1 MTEPLTDSNSDAWL
15 DLLRRMLPAGAP
27 LPDEEQLDYSIAVEY
42 KGPPL
47 DFPVPVVDPLASSQ
61 STLTKL
67 PKFRK
72 VPSVYSKF
80 AMHVKENSS
89 GSGSGS
95 SCSASRL
102 RMNSSSESES
112 KIPTD
117 QSISEFNNSGNA
129 PAVDTD
135 ENAENEYENDNDD
148 KYDSVDRNEY
158 NLARPI
164 DVDDKSLPEGEK
176 NGKND
181 RLGVKIRAHAC
192 SRCGKNNRLRERE
205 FCIVCGARY
214 CRNCL
219 LKAMGSMPEGRKC
232 VGCIGE
238 PIDEANREKL
248 GKCSRLLAKICSP
261 LEVKL
266 IMKAES
272 ECLAN
277 QIQPEQVWVNGR
289 PLREEE
295 LVELLGCAI
304 PPQKLRPEKYWYD
317 KDSGLW
323 GKEGEKPDRIIS
335 SKLNVGG
342 KLQIDASK
350 GNTKVFINGR
360 EITKVELRVLKLA
373 KVQCQ
378 RGTHFW
384 VYDDGSYEEEGQN
397 NIRGNIW
404 GKASTRFICSLFS
417 LPVPPGN
424 IHGPKEDATAFS
436 GRSIPEYLE
445 HGRLQT
451 LLLFGLE
458 GSGTST
464 IFKQVKFISKSKF
477 TVEEVQNIK
486 LTIQRNIYRYLSVLL
501 EGREHFEEEVL
512 MDKKTS
518 DLEMENF
525 SPGRGQTIGT
535 GRESEGLYYLNSLS
549 PSTTCLVTDP
559 PDLIHRRLGHPSLSK
574 LQKMVPSLSSLSTLD
589 CESCQLGKHTRAS
602 FSRSVESHAESV
614 FSLVHFDIWG
624 PSRVSSTLGF
634 RYFVSF
640 IDDYSRCT
648 WLFLMK
654 DCSELFS
661 IFQSFCAEIKNQ
673 FGVSFRIF
681 RSDNALEYLSS
692 QFQQFMTSQR
702 IIHQTSC
709 PYTPLQNGIAERKN
723 RHIIETR
730 TLLIE
735 SRVPLRF
742 WGDAVLTTCYLIN
755 RMPSSPIK
763 DQIPHSVLFPQSPLY
778 SLSPRVFGS
787 TCFVHNLAPR
797 KDKLAPRALKCV
809 FLGYSR
815 VQKGYRCYS
824 PDLRRYLMLAD
835 VTFFESKPFFTSADH
850 HDISEVLPIPAFEE
864 FTIAPPPTSTTE
876 VSSIPTVEESSVVP
890 PSSPATGTPLLTYH
904 RRSRPT
910 SGLTG
915 SRPTLDPA
923 PAADPAPS
931 TPIALR
937 KGIRTTLNPNPHYV
951 GLSYHRLPSPHYA
964 FISSLSSVSIPKST
978 GEALSHP
985 GWRHAMSNEM
995 SALHTSGT
1003 WELVPLP
1010 SGKSTVGCRWVYVV
1024 KVGPDG

>member
-1 MTEPLTDSNSDAWL
+1 MHLIKFSKRTPTWPPTFVSFPSCIPFLSVCLNCGKGQFQLHNLTNLASNHVTTISISHSSNCPLNLLPLSSTDFHMTEPFAGSNSDAWQ

-27 LPDEEQLDYSIAVEY
+27 LPDEEQLDYSIAIEY

-72 VPSVYSKF
+72 VPSVHSKF
-80 AMHVKENSS
+80 TMHVKKNSS

-95 SCSASRL
+95 SSSASRL
-102 RMNSSSESES
+102 RMNSSSESDS

-117 QSISEFNNSGNA
+117 QSLSELNNSGDV
-129 PAVDTD
+129 PAIDTD
-135 ENAENEYENDNDD
+135 ETAENEYENDNDD
-148 KYDSVDRNEY
+148 KYDDVDRNEY
-158 NLARPI
+158 NSASSV
-164 DVDDKSLPEGEK
+164 DVGDKSLPEGEK

-181 RLGVKIRAHAC
+181 RLGVKARVHVC

-304 PPQKLRPEKYWYD
+304 PPQKLRPGKYWYD

-417 LPVPPGN
+417 LPVPRGN

-445 HGRLQT
+445 QGRLQK

-486 LTIQRNIYRYLSVLL
+486 LTIQKNIYRYLSVLL

-512 MDKKTS
+512 MDKKTC
-518 DLEMENF
+518 DLEMENLSPVDAGTDGSRRCIYSVNQRVKHF
-525 SPGRGQTIGT
+525 SDWLLEIIAMGDLDTFFPAATREYAPVVDEIWKDPAIQETYKRRDELRLLPDTAKYFLDKAIEISSNEYEPSENDILYAEGVAPCNGLASLEFSFDDHSPMSEIYDEDL
-535 GRESEGLYYLNSLS
+535 ESEPPWTKYQLIRISSKGVHDSGKWLEMFEDVKVVVFCVALSDYDLAWTQGDGTSENKMLASRDVFESLVRHTSFEEASFVLLLNKYDIFENKINQVPLTVCDWFHDFRPLRQRQNNQALANQAYYYVAVKFKQLYASI
-549 PSTTCLVTDP
+549 T
-559 PDLIHRRLGHPSLSK
+559 GKK
-574 LQKMVPSLSSLSTLD
+574 LFVWP
-589 CESCQLGKHTRAS
+589 TRALQSTSVDEAFRYVREVVMWNEEKEKMYCIAEDDS
-602 FSRSVESHAESV
+602 FS
-614 FSLVHFDIWG
+614 
-624 PSRVSSTLGF
+624 STETDF
-634 RYFVSF
+634 
-640 IDDYSRCT
+640 
-648 WLFLMK
+648 
-654 DCSELFS
+654 
-661 IFQSFCAEIKNQ
+661 
-673 FGVSFRIF
+673 
-681 RSDNALEYLSS
+681 
-692 QFQQFMTSQR
+692 
-702 IIHQTSC
+702 
-709 PYTPLQNGIAERKN
+709 TP
-723 RHIIETR
+723 
-730 TLLIE
+730 
-735 SRVPLRF
+735 
-742 WGDAVLTTCYLIN
+742 
-755 RMPSSPIK
+755 
-763 DQIPHSVLFPQSPLY
+763 
-778 SLSPRVFGS
+778 
-787 TCFVHNLAPR
+787 
-797 KDKLAPRALKCV
+797 
-809 FLGYSR
+809 
-815 VQKGYRCYS
+815 
-824 PDLRRYLMLAD
+824 
-835 VTFFESKPFFTSADH
+835 
-850 HDISEVLPIPAFEE
+850 
-864 FTIAPPPTSTTE
+864 
-876 VSSIPTVEESSVVP
+876 
-890 PSSPATGTPLLTYH
+890 
-904 RRSRPT
+904 
-910 SGLTG
+910 
-915 SRPTLDPA
+915 
-923 PAADPAPS
+923 
-931 TPIALR
+931 
-937 KGIRTTLNPNPHYV
+937 
-951 GLSYHRLPSPHYA
+951 
-964 FISSLSSVSIPKST
+964 
-978 GEALSHP
+978 
-985 GWRHAMSNEM
+985 
-995 SALHTSGT
+995 
-1003 WELVPLP
+1003 
-1010 SGKSTVGCRWVYVV
+1010 
-1024 KVGPDG
+1024 

>member
-525 SPGRGQTIGT
+525 SPVDAGT
-535 GRESEGLYYLNSLS
+535 DGSRRCIYSVNQRVKHFSDWLLEIIAMGDLDTFFPAATREYAPVVDEIWKDPAIQETYKRRDELHFLPDTAKYFLDQAIEISSNEYEPSEKDILFAEGVTPSNGLASLEFSFDDHSPMSEIYDEDLQSEPPWTKYQLIRISSKGDHDSGKWLEMFEDVKVVIFCVALSDYDLAWTQGDGTSENKMLASRDVFESLVRHTSFEEASFVLLLNKYDIFENKINQVPLTVCDWFHDFRPLRQRQNNQALANQAYYYVAVKFKQLYASI
-549 PSTTCLVTDP
+549 T
-559 PDLIHRRLGHPSLSK
+559 GKK
-574 LQKMVPSLSSLSTLD
+574 LFVWP
-589 CESCQLGKHTRAS
+589 TRALQSTSVDEAFRYVREVLMWDEEKEKVYCIAEDDS
-602 FSRSVESHAESV
+602 FS
-614 FSLVHFDIWG
+614 
-624 PSRVSSTLGF
+624 STETDF
-634 RYFVSF
+634 
-640 IDDYSRCT
+640 
-648 WLFLMK
+648 
-654 DCSELFS
+654 
-661 IFQSFCAEIKNQ
+661 
-673 FGVSFRIF
+673 
-681 RSDNALEYLSS
+681 
-692 QFQQFMTSQR
+692 
-702 IIHQTSC
+702 
-709 PYTPLQNGIAERKN
+709 TP
-723 RHIIETR
+723 
-730 TLLIE
+730 
-735 SRVPLRF
+735 
-742 WGDAVLTTCYLIN
+742 
-755 RMPSSPIK
+755 
-763 DQIPHSVLFPQSPLY
+763 
-778 SLSPRVFGS
+778 
-787 TCFVHNLAPR
+787 
-797 KDKLAPRALKCV
+797 
-809 FLGYSR
+809 
-815 VQKGYRCYS
+815 
-824 PDLRRYLMLAD
+824 
-835 VTFFESKPFFTSADH
+835 
-850 HDISEVLPIPAFEE
+850 
-864 FTIAPPPTSTTE
+864 
-876 VSSIPTVEESSVVP
+876 
-890 PSSPATGTPLLTYH
+890 
-904 RRSRPT
+904 
-910 SGLTG
+910 
-915 SRPTLDPA
+915 
-923 PAADPAPS
+923 
-931 TPIALR
+931 
-937 KGIRTTLNPNPHYV
+937 
-951 GLSYHRLPSPHYA
+951 
-964 FISSLSSVSIPKST
+964 
-978 GEALSHP
+978 
-985 GWRHAMSNEM
+985 
-995 SALHTSGT
+995 
-1003 WELVPLP
+1003 
-1010 SGKSTVGCRWVYVV
+1010 
-1024 KVGPDG
+1024 